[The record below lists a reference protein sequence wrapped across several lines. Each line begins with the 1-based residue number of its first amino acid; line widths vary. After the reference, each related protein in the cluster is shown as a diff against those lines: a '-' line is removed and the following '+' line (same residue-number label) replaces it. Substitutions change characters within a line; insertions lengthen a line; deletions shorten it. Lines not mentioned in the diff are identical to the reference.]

1 MCGRYNLIAT
11 GQQIMDHFR
20 LLSLPA
26 HNPDYNIPPGQKI
39 LAIVQLEDGSNR
51 AVNLHW
57 GLIPSWSKASAPAHA
72 PYLHPVG
79 KDRAISSH
87 LINARAETLTEKP
100 SFKNAYQHR
109 RCLIPATGFFE
120 WQATDAAPAPG
131 RLAAYTPSLAITGKQ
146 PYHIHKPDNALF
158 AFGGI
163 WEHWEHDQET
173 VYSCAII
180 TTVANDKIAPI
191 HDRMPMIITPD
202 DYNRWLDKKTA
213 IVEIADFLAA
223 DAYRGMQ
230 ITPIS
235 TRVNNPLHNDESCLR

>member
-57 GLIPSWSKASAPAHA
+57 GLIPSWSK
-72 PYLHPVG
+72 
-79 KDRAISSH
+79 DRAISSH

-100 SFKNAYQHR
+100 SFKKAYQHR

-120 WQATDAAPAPG
+120 WQATEA
-131 RLAAYTPSLAITGKQ
+131 GKQ

-173 VYSCAII
+173 VYSCTII

-191 HDRMPMIITPD
+191 HNRMPVIIAPD

-223 DAYRGMQ
+223 DAYRDMQ
-230 ITPIS
+230 VTPIS
-235 TRVNNPLHNDESCLR
+235 TRVNNPLHNDESCLS

>member
-39 LAIVQLEDGSNR
+39 LAVVQLEDGSNG

-57 GLIPSWSKASAPAHA
+57 GLIPSWA
-72 PYLHPVG
+72 
-79 KDRAISSH
+79 KDRAISSR

-100 SFKNAYQHR
+100 SFKKAYRHR

-120 WQATDAAPAPG
+120 WHATEA
-131 RLAAYTPSLAITGKQ
+131 GKQ
-146 PYHIHKPDNALF
+146 PYHIYRQDKGVF
-158 AFGGI
+158 AFAGI

-173 VYSCAII
+173 VYSCSII
-180 TTVANDKIAPI
+180 TAAANSKMAPI
-191 HDRMPMIITPD
+191 HDRMPVIIMPD
-202 DYNRWLDKKTA
+202 DYTRWLDKKNTA
-213 IVEIADFLAA
+213 VEIADFLAA
-223 DAYRGMQ
+223 DAYRAMQ
-230 ITPIS
+230 ISPIS
-235 TRVNNPLHNDESCLR
+235 TRVNNPQHNDENCLM

>member
-1 MCGRYNLIAT
+1 MCGRYSLIAT

-20 LLSLPA
+20 LLSLPV

-57 GLIPSWSKASAPAHA
+57 GLIPSWSK
-72 PYLHPVG
+72 
-79 KDRAISSH
+79 DRTISSH

-100 SFKNAYQHR
+100 SFKKAYQQR

-120 WQATDAAPAPG
+120 WQSIGA
-131 RLAAYTPSLAITGKQ
+131 GKQ

-158 AFGGI
+158 AFGGL
-163 WEHWEHDQET
+163 WEHWEQDQET
-173 VYSCAII
+173 VYSCTII

-191 HDRMPMIITPD
+191 HNRMPIIIAPD

-223 DAYRGMQ
+223 DAYRNMQ
-230 ITPIS
+230 VIPIS
-235 TRVNNPLHNDESCLR
+235 TRVNNPLHNDESCLT

>member
-20 LLSLPA
+20 LLSLPV

-57 GLIPSWSKASAPAHA
+57 GLIPSWSK
-72 PYLHPVG
+72 
-79 KDRAISSH
+79 DRTISSH

-100 SFKNAYQHR
+100 SFKKAYQHR

-120 WQATDAAPAPG
+120 WQSIGA
-131 RLAAYTPSLAITGKQ
+131 GKQ

-158 AFGGI
+158 AFGGL
-163 WEHWEHDQET
+163 WEHWEQDQET
-173 VYSCAII
+173 VYSCTII

-191 HDRMPMIITPD
+191 HNRMPIIIAPD

-213 IVEIADFLAA
+213 IIPIADFLAA
-223 DAYRGMQ
+223 DAYRNMQ

-235 TRVNNPLHNDESCLR
+235 TRVNNPLHNDESCLK

>member
-11 GQQIMDHFR
+11 EQQIIDHFGLR
-20 LLSLPA
+20 SLPA

-39 LAIVQLEDGSNR
+39 LSIVQLENGGNK

-57 GLIPSWSKASAPAHA
+57 GLIPPWA
-72 PYLHPVG
+72 
-79 KDRAISSH
+79 KDRAISNR
-87 LINARAETLTEKP
+87 LVNARAETLAEKP
-100 SFKNAYQHR
+100 SFKNAYRHR

-120 WQATDAAPAPG
+120 WQSTQ
-131 RLAAYTPSLAITGKQ
+131 SGKH

-180 TTVANDKIAPI
+180 TTVANNKIAPI
-191 HDRMPMIITPD
+191 HDRMPVIITPN
-202 DYNRWLDKKTA
+202 DYNHWLSKKITV
-213 IVEIADFLAA
+213 IEMADFLAS
-223 DAYRGMQ
+223 DAYREMLV
-230 ITPIS
+230 TPIS
-235 TRVNNPLHNDESCLR
+235 TRINNPLHNDESCLS

>member
-11 GQQIMDHFR
+11 GQQIMNHFR

-26 HNPDYNIPPGQKI
+26 HKPDYNIPPGQKI
-39 LAIVQLEDGSNR
+39 LAVVQMEDGSNR
-51 AVNLHW
+51 AVNLYW
-57 GLIPSWSKASAPAHA
+57 GLIPSWA
-72 PYLHPVG
+72 

-100 SFKNAYQHR
+100 SFKNAYLHR

-120 WQATDAAPAPG
+120 WQSTG
-131 RLAAYTPSLAITGKQ
+131 RLANDIHTLPGDKRKQ
-146 PYHIHKPDNALF
+146 PYHIHQPDHALF
-158 AFGGI
+158 AFAGI
-163 WEHWEHDQET
+163 WEHWEHNQET

-180 TTVANDKIAPI
+180 TIAANAKMASI
-191 HDRMPMIITPD
+191 HDRMPVIIATG
-202 DYNRWLDKKTA
+202 DYNSWLTKKTTD
-213 IVEIADFLAA
+213 IDIASFLAA
-223 DAYRGMQ
+223 DAYQPML